1 MSETIS
7 VSIDGTGLSDGLSQA
22 SAEVSRIATEEIAP
36 AAALIEDA
44 FAGAAQTIERELS
57 RAARSGE
64 LSLKS
69 LSRALVRD
77 LSRTAIDGLVRRPL
91 ENLLSNTFAAPFGGG
106 RAEGGFVA
114 PGQSFLVGERGP
126 ELFTPS
132 SAGSIGGTNSVG
144 RGPVNV
150 SISLPGVTDAESF
163 RQSETQ
169 LAAGLQRVLARGQRN
184 S

>member
-1 MSETIS
+1 MTDSITVS
-7 VSIDGTGLSDGLSQA
+7 VDSAGLSDGLAEA
-22 SAEVSRIATEEIAP
+22 SAEVSRIASEEIAP

-44 FAGAAQTIERELS
+44 FSGAARTIERELS
-57 RAARSGE
+57 RAAKSGE

-69 LSRALVRD
+69 LSRALIRD
-77 LSRTAIDGLVRRPL
+77 LSSTAIDGLVRRPI
-91 ENLLSNTFAAPFGGG
+91 ENLLTNVFSAPFGGG
-106 RAEGGFVA
+106 RAEGGLVA

-132 SAGSIGGTNSVG
+132 TSGSIGGGSA
-144 RGPVNV
+144 PVNV
-150 SISLPGVTDAESF
+150 SISLPGVTNAESF

-169 LAAGLQRVLARGQRN
+169 LAAGLQRVLSRGRRN